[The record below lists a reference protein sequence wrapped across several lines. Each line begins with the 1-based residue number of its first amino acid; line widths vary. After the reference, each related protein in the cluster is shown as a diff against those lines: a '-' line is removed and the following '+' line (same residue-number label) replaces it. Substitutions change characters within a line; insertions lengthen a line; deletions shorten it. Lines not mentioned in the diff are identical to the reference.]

1 MRERLRARLVDE
13 SGIALVMALGI
24 AMVLTLVGSALVL
37 YSSTN
42 DKEASRSKED
52 VSVYALAQSGID
64 SAVAQLGA
72 GAAASADNLENPAY
86 LTSLP
91 AADRTSSVN
100 NGSVTWTGVLC
111 DDRQATPC
119 PYVAGGPSTRIPQLR
134 WHLTSSATLRNPA
147 AAGNLTQTIDADIR
161 LRPQLGQTI
170 FSQAWKYVYS
180 RQDDGNP
187 LTCDETIANNP
198 GIISSFYVR
207 GDLCLDNSA
216 SFYGPQN
223 PGDPA
228 VEVIARG
235 NIYLNH
241 PSTSVGTNARKV
253 SGVWTGTGPAY
264 GCKFR
269 SNPKHNPCDSAD
281 RVYIVPGFNGGR
293 SQSPAPE
300 IPAPVTSWG
309 EWYPTA
315 SPGPT
320 QTCDPSLSS
329 GAYNSVAFDNN
340 GVKDFSLPLTNFTS
354 FAAFS
359 CRTMMGE
366 LSWQPGNPGLLTIN
380 GTVYFDGSV
389 DFQNTKVDYNG
400 MGALYLSGSFRLR
413 QSSLCAEF
421 SAPGADTCASRQ
433 CATPG
438 SGPCWDSEKD
448 VLVVVAEGTGV
459 PAAPGASVTL
469 EQSSRYQGALFGG
482 GDMTFENNTDVQGPM
497 VAGLEIIQ
505 NSMTFHYIPTLVKV
519 PFGMPGVLNID
530 YELTPPTNYAG

>member
-1 MRERLRARLVDE
+1 MRERLRTRLVDE

-37 YSSTN
+37 YSTTN

-72 GAAASADNLENPAY
+72 GAAANVDNLENPAY
-86 LTSLP
+86 LTALP
-91 AADRTSSVN
+91 TADRTSAVN

-111 DDRQATPC
+111 DDRQVTPC
-119 PYVAGGPSTRIPQLR
+119 PYVAGGPTNRIPQLR

-147 AAGNLTQTIDADIR
+147 APGNLTQTIDADIR

-187 LTCDETIANNP
+187 LTCDETINNNP
-198 GIISSFYVR
+198 GIVSSFYVR
-207 GDLCLDNSA
+207 GDLCLDNSS

-223 PGDPA
+223 PGDPR
-228 VEVIARG
+228 VDIVVKG

-241 PSTSVGTNARKV
+241 PSVSVGTNSRKV
-253 SGVWTGTGPAY
+253 SGVWTGSGPAY

-269 SNPKHNPCDSAD
+269 SNPKHNPCGTAD
-281 RVYIVPGFNGGR
+281 NVFIVPAFSGGF

-300 IPAPVTSWG
+300 IPAPTTDWG
-309 EWYPTA
+309 NWYPIA

-320 QTCDPSLSS
+320 QTCDPNLSS
-329 GAYNSVAFDNN
+329 GSYNSVVFDNN
-340 GVKDFSLPLTNFTS
+340 AVKDFSLPITYFTS
-354 FAAFS
+354 LPAFS
-359 CRTMMGE
+359 CKTLMGE
-366 LSWQPGNPGLLTIN
+366 LAWQPGNPARLTVN
-380 GTVYFDGSV
+380 GTVYFDGSL
-389 DFQNTKVDYNG
+389 DFANTLIDYNG
-400 MGALYLSGSFRLR
+400 MGAIYLTGSFRLR
-413 QSSLCAEF
+413 QSSMCAEF

-433 CATPG
+433 CSTPG

-448 VLVVVAEGTGV
+448 VLVIVAEGTGV

-469 EQSSRYQGALFGG
+469 EQSSKYQGALFGG

-497 VAGLEIIQ
+497 VAGLEIIN

-519 PFGMPGVLNID
+519 PFGMPGVLDID
-530 YELTPPTNYAG
+530 YELTPPTNYVG

>member
-52 VSVYALAQSGID
+52 ISVYALAQSGID

-72 GAAASADNLENPAY
+72 GAAADEENLENAAY

-91 AADRTSSVN
+91 AADRTASVN
-100 NGSVTWTGVLC
+100 NGNVTWDGVLC

-119 PYVAGGPSTRIPQLR
+119 PYVPGGPVNRVPRLR
-134 WHLTSSATLRNPA
+134 WHLNSSATIRNPA
-147 AAGNLTQTIDADIR
+147 AAGNLQQTISADIL
-161 LRPQLGQTI
+161 LRPELGQQV

-187 LTCDETIANNP
+187 LTCDETINNNP
-198 GIISSFYVR
+198 GIVSSFYVR
-207 GDLCLDNSA
+207 GDLCLDNSS

-228 VEVIARG
+228 VDVVVKG

-241 PSTSVGTNARKV
+241 PSVSVGTNSRKV
-253 SGVWTGTGPAY
+253 SGVWTGSGPAY

-269 SNPKHNPCDSAD
+269 SNPKHNPCGTAD
-281 RVYIVPGFNGGR
+281 NVFIVPAFNGGL
-293 SQSPAPE
+293 SLSPAPE
-300 IPAPVTSWG
+300 IPAPTTDWG
-309 EWYPTA
+309 EWYPIA

-320 QTCDPSLSS
+320 QVCDPNLSS
-329 GAYNSVAFDNN
+329 GSYNSVVFDNN
-340 GVKDFSLPLTNFTS
+340 AIKDFSLPITYFTS
-354 FAAFS
+354 LPAFS
-359 CRTMMGE
+359 CKTMMGE
-366 LSWQPGNPGLLTIN
+366 LSWQPGNPARLTVN
-380 GTVYFDGSV
+380 GTVYFDGSL
-389 DFQNTKVDYNG
+389 DFANTLIDYNG
-400 MGALYLSGSFRLR
+400 MGAIYLTGSFRLR
-413 QSSLCAEF
+413 QSSMCAEF

-448 VLVVVAEGTGV
+448 VLVIVAEGTGV

-469 EQSSRYQGALFGG
+469 EQSSKYQGALFGG

-497 VAGLEIIQ
+497 VAGLEIIN

-519 PFGMPGVLNID
+519 PFGMPGVIDMD
-530 YELTPPTNYAG
+530 YELTPPTNYTG

>member
-1 MRERLRARLVDE
+1 MRDRLMTRLADER
-13 SGIALVMALGI
+13 GIALVMALGI
-24 AMVLTLVGSALVL
+24 AMVLTLVGTALVL
-37 YSSTN
+37 YSSAN
-42 DKEASRSKED
+42 DNEAARSKEE

-64 SAVAQLGA
+64 SAVSQLGA
-72 GAAASADNLENPAY
+72 GWSADEENLENPAY
-86 LTSLP
+86 LTSLS
-91 AADRTSSVN
+91 ASDRTAAVN
-100 NGSVTWTGVLC
+100 NGTVTWTGVLC

-119 PYVAGGPSTRIPQLR
+119 PYVPGGPATRIPQLR

-147 AAGNLTQTIDADIR
+147 GPGNLQQTVTADIL
-161 LRPQLGQTI
+161 LRPQLGQTN

-207 GDLCLDNSA
+207 GDLCLDNSS

-228 VEVIARG
+228 VDIVVKG

-241 PSTSVGTNARKV
+241 PSTSVGTNSRPV
-253 SGVWTGTGPAY
+253 SGVWTGVGPSY

-269 SNPKHNPCDSAD
+269 TNPKNNPCGTAD
-281 RVYIVPGFNGGR
+281 RVYISSSFNGGW

-300 IPAPVTSWG
+300 IPAPVTDWG
-309 EWYPTA
+309 EWYPVA
-315 SPGPT
+315 SPGPLSD
-320 QTCDPSLSS
+320 CDPNLSS
-329 GAYNSVAFDNN
+329 GSYGKIFDNN
-340 GVKDFSLPLTNFTS
+340 TVKDFSLPVTYFTS
-354 FAAFS
+354 LPAFS
-359 CRTMMGE
+359 CKTILGE
-366 LSWQPGNPGLLTIN
+366 LSWQPGNPAKLTVN
-380 GTVYFDGSV
+380 GTVYFDGSL
-389 DFQNTKVDYNG
+389 DFANTLVDYDG
-400 MGALYLSGSFRLR
+400 MGAIYLTGTFRLR

-421 SAPGADTCASRQ
+421 SSPGSSTCASRQ
-433 CATPG
+433 CSSPG

-448 VLVVVAEGTGV
+448 VLVVVAEGTGA

-469 EQSSRYQGALFGG
+469 EQSSKYQGALFGG

-505 NSMTFHYIPTLVKV
+505 NSMTFHFIPTLVKV
-519 PFGMPGVLNID
+519 PFGLPGVVDMD
-530 YELTPPTNYAG
+530 YELTPPTNYTG